1 MSNVRDAVTSNFRD
15 GAVFARTMTYGQAL
29 SLASVTLPEHL
40 EAEAEV
46 PVLTGPQAQGDL
58 LVVPTTRDWPAGKP
72 VPQAGVQVVHGEA
85 TGNTHWLHNGF
96 GTTCL
101 WHRAGLGQVV
111 GVVTVPEG
119 GTAMLIH
126 TDEHGANGIGA
137 GTYEIRR
144 KRELADEIRQV
155 AD

>member
-1 MSNVRDAVTSNFRD
+1 MS
-15 GAVFARTMTYGQAL
+15 TMTYRDAL
-29 SLASVTLPEHL
+29 DLAGVSIPEHL

-46 PVLTGPQAQGDL
+46 PVLAGPQAQGDL
-58 LVVPTTRDWPAGKP
+58 LIVPASRDWPAGGP
-72 VPQAGVQVVHGEA
+72 VPAEGIQVVHGEA

-96 GTTCL
+96 GSQVS
-101 WHRAGLGQVV
+101 WYRADAGQVV

-119 GTAMLIH
+119 ETAMLIH

-137 GTYEIRR
+137 GVFEIRS
-144 KRELADEIRQV
+144 KREQADEIRAV